1 MTEFT
6 FLQTQTNMLE
16 DAVNEQAWCPQ
27 VKQKEKPPVIHEHNV
42 GHLVN
47 YKMDKPRHGTAQE
60 SMSVG

>member
-1 MTEFT
+1 MTELT

-27 VKQKEKPPVIHEHNV
+27 VKQNVPPVIHKHNV

-47 YKMDKPRHGTAQE
+47 YKIDKPRHGTALE

>member
-1 MTEFT
+1 
-6 FLQTQTNMLE
+6 MLE

-27 VKQKEKPPVIHEHNV
+27 LKQKEKPPVIHEHNV

-47 YKMDKPRHGTAQE
+47 YKIDKPRHGTAQE